1 MWIISLIS
9 KCAQYQSLPFPP
21 PIIPFVPGMDPTLI
35 FNFVSLESFP
45 VSQFEKHF
53 LKCLSHFSFW
63 RGEGGFCISN
73 KITYIF
79 LLCIIEIINLEAD
92 CVFFTDFS
100 TGKLKGQFQNNISQ
114 L

>member
-1 MWIISLIS
+1 
-9 KCAQYQSLPFPP
+9 
-21 PIIPFVPGMDPTLI
+21 MD
-35 FNFVSLESFP
+35 FA
-45 VSQFEKHF
+45 
-53 LKCLSHFSFW
+53 
-63 RGEGGFCISN
+63 